1 MTRPPKDPNLA
12 LGNGMTKEDIT
23 VRNKVKEMFGAEIIK
38 NLKPSS
44 RLNSNQKK
52 IFNFIKAHIEN
63 VGIHG
68 DIDTHMLETASI
80 AIDRLQSIE
89 KLINEDFDMI
99 RDREL
104 MSAKAKY
111 TVDFLKAVE
120 FFGMAPTARAKFG
133 SLVANNKAKEQ
144 DPLLKVLKKNK
155 SG

>member
-1 MTRPPKDPNLA
+1 MSRPPKLPEMIE
-12 LGNGMTKEDIT
+12 GNSNSKEDLI
-23 VRNKVKEMFGAEIIK
+23 VRNKVKAMFGAEIIK
-38 NLKPSS
+38 DLKPSN
-44 RLNSNQKK
+44 RLNKNQKD
-52 IFNFIKAHIEN
+52 IFNFIKKHIEN

-68 DIDTHMLETASI
+68 DIDAHMLETASI
-80 AIDRLQSIE
+80 AIDRLQNIE

-104 MSAKAKY
+104 MQAKSKY
-111 TVDFLKAVE
+111 TVDFMKAVE

>member
-1 MTRPPKDPNLA
+1 MTRPPKDPNMA

-23 VRNKVKEMFGAEIIK
+23 VRNKVKEMFGAEVTK
-38 NLKPSS
+38 DLKPSS

-68 DIDTHMLETASI
+68 DIDMHMLETASI

-104 MSAKAKY
+104 MSAKSE
-111 TVDFLKAVE
+111 VHNRIFESRRV
-120 FFGMAPTARAKFG
+120 FRNG
-133 SLVANNKAKEQ
+133 SNG
-144 DPLLKVLKKNK
+144 

>member
-1 MTRPPKDPNLA
+1 MARPPKDPNMTT
-12 LGNGMTKEDIT
+12 GNSISKEDIA
-23 VRNKVKEMFGAEIIK
+23 VRNKVKAMFGAEVIK
-38 NLKPSS
+38 DLKPSN
-44 RLNSNQKK
+44 RLNKNQKS

-68 DIDTHMLETASI
+68 DIDAHMLETASI
-80 AIDRLQSIE
+80 AIDRLQNIE

-104 MSAKAKY
+104 MQAKAKY
-111 TVDFLKAVE
+111 TADFMKAVE